1 MINCRKSSILIS
13 LLFYLAS
20 NSFSEPPLKSQA
32 PIFHPHP
39 KKKRPFFRQLIKN
52 WLTKINWFKK
62 IELVWKKMNQ
72 RLKLNYNIYMVNQ
85 CSETALILPQAA
97 GFRGHLVGIYLNY

>member
-1 MINCRKSSILIS
+1 MIIAGKVQSFR
-13 LLFYLAS
+13 LLFHLAP

-52 WLTKINWFKK
+52 WLTKIK
-62 IELVWKKMNQ
+62 LVQKN
-72 RLKLNYNIYMVNQ
+72 
-85 CSETALILPQAA
+85 
-97 GFRGHLVGIYLNY
+97 